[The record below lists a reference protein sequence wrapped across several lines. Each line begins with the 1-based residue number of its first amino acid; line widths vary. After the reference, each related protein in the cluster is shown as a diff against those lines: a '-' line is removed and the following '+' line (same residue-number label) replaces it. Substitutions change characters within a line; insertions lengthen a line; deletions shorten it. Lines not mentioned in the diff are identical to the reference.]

1 MFWFYF
7 AVALIVVGALL
18 AAIFIDGD
26 LLPGFGVFLLVVGII
41 LILTCSVG
49 GMIFYS
55 QGLGVEA
62 DSTKLQASLYQREQL
77 VDLVKDELSAEQFGD
92 LMQATSEAEVKIIF
106 SGSSVSDVLITR
118 ANEIVK
124 INRDYLDRYS
134 RIINHQI
141 STCNNLRNVFVPR
154 LPWLGEC
161 NYDLVTEVPDR
172 VEVYNG

>member
-7 AVALIVVGALL
+7 AVALIIVGLFLL
-18 AAIFIDGD
+18 LVFMDGD
-26 LLPGFGVFLLVVGII
+26 LLPAFGAFFLTVGII
-41 LILTCSVG
+41 AILTCGIG

-62 DSTKLQASLYQREQL
+62 DSTKLQASLYQRDQL

-92 LMQATSEAEVKIIF
+92 LMQATSEAEVKLIF

-134 RIINHQI
+134 RIVNHQI
-141 STCNNLRNVFVPR
+141 STCNNMRNVFVPR